1 MIYPLVAAK
10 MAHIHLQ
17 ITKYKTNSA
26 VDEHKSVLWDK
37 IDSFIALSSD
47 TCEVNQVNSII
58 NKGFQSIKLNP
69 IKLIGKNY

>member
-17 ITKYKTNSA
+17 ITKYKTISA

-37 IDSFIALSSD
+37 INSFIALSSD
-47 TCEVNQVNSII
+47 TCDEGKSGQLNKQRYSIH
-58 NKGFQSIKLNP
+58 KVSPTRLN
-69 IKLIGKNY
+69 

>member
-17 ITKYKTNSA
+17 ITKYKTISA

-37 IDSFIALSSD
+37 INSFIALSSD
-47 TCEVNQVNSII
+47 TCDE
-58 NKGFQSIKLNP
+58 GKLNKQRYSIHKVSP
-69 IKLIGKNY
+69 TRLN